1 MSGAPSPDSRVQAA
15 TGARDPAAADA
26 RDPARPRGPQ
36 AWLFYIG
43 AAALLF
49 AMAADAIAV
58 VGRHVGAP
66 LLGSIELVQAAMLL
80 AASTAMVSAT
90 MADKHAV
97 VHLLIDRLSP
107 AARAALARVHS
118 ALCAVFFM
126 ALAVGSTWVAYDL
139 RDGHEE
145 SELLHIPYAPLRIVS
160 ILAVAGVVLI
170 YVMRAA
176 GKRPRG

>member
-1 MSGAPSPDSRVQAA
+1 MNGEPASDSRDQP
-15 TGARDPAAADA
+15 RL
-26 RDPARPRGPQ
+26 RGPQ
-36 AWLFYIG
+36 AWLFYVG

-49 AMAADAIAV
+49 AMATDAIAV
-58 VGRHVGAP
+58 LGRHVGVP

-80 AASTAMVSAT
+80 AASAAMVSAT

-107 AARAALARVHS
+107 TLRAAFGRVHS
-118 ALCAVFFM
+118 VLCAVFFL
-126 ALAVGSTWVAYDL
+126 ALSAGSVWVAYDL
-139 RDGHEE
+139 WDGHEE

-160 ILAVAGVVLI
+160 ISAVMGLTLI

-176 GKRPRG
+176 GKRSGG